1 MNFIIHAWASSK
13 RFDLPDNGDN
23 NSYKTVKD
31 SFDVSQE
38 TELFSQ
44 KMCYIARN
52 NLRRIIKGRR
62 FLSDRIRIFF
72 YELLTRFGKDYALSF
87 FVYIYTYV
95 YIYSRLDRLMVIKW
109 NFFVLF
115 MQLIVCRIKNTW
127 RVFREFKSG
136 RSKNIP
142 SYFFDENL
150 VACIVYKH
158 DGYAL
163 HDPFNEL

>member
-31 SFDVSQE
+31 SFDVSQ
-38 TELFSQ
+38 ELFSQ

-87 FVYIYTYV
+87 FVYTYTLYTYMYV
-95 YIYSRLDRLMVIKW
+95 CIYIFEI
-109 NFFVLF
+109 
-115 MQLIVCRIKNTW
+115 
-127 RVFREFKSG
+127 G
-136 RSKNIP
+136 
-142 SYFFDENL
+142 
-150 VACIVYKH
+150 
-158 DGYAL
+158 
-163 HDPFNEL
+163 